1 MPLMVAAPLVLADA
15 DRSRMER
22 MARSLSLPHRVVI
35 QTRALLWAADGVANE
50 EIARRSGVQAD
61 TVRAWRQRFEVR
73 GIEGIGTVAKGRG
86 RKSWLP
92 EGTVA
97 EVVRL
102 TLEESPDGTSTHW
115 TTRTLAERVGIGKDS
130 VARIWK
136 DHHLKPWKTDT
147 FKISGDP
154 RFEEKLVDVVGLYM
168 NPPQRAAVFSF
179 DEKTQCQ
186 ALDRTQPSLPMRP
199 GRAQTMTHD
208 YKRHGTTDLF
218 AAMNVAT
225 GEVLYDTRKTHT
237 GKDVLTF
244 FKLMDLHVPR
254 DLEVHVN
261 LDNLSAHMAPR
272 SPAGWTTRS
281 GRGGICISRRRA
293 RRGRIWSS
301 GGSRSS
307 PSGDSAGG
315 CSAAWGPS
323 STPSRRGPSTGTTT
337 PSRSSGTP
345 PPKKSSRKLDEGA
358 PPSTRSNPR
367 RTTRRRLR
375 PRSPTDE

>member
-1 MPLMVAAPLVLADA
+1 MPVMVAAPLVLADA
-15 DRSRMER
+15 DHSMMER
-22 MARSLSLPHRVVI
+22 MARSTSLPHRVVV

-50 EIARRSGVQAD
+50 EIARRCGVQAD
-61 TVRAWRQRFEVR
+61 TVRAWRRRFELR
-73 GIEGIGTVAKGRG
+73 GVEGIGTVAKGRG

-102 TLEESPDGTSTHW
+102 TLEETPEDTSTHW

-147 FKISGDP
+147 FKISHDP

-168 NPPQRAAVFSF
+168 DPPQRAAVFSF

-244 FKLMDLHVPR
+244 FKLLDLHVPR
-254 DLEVHVN
+254 DLEVHVI
-261 LDNLSAHMAPR
+261 LDNLSAHMGPEVTRWLDHPKR
-272 SPAGWTTRS
+272 SRWHLHFTPTSSSWTNLVERWFKELTERRLRRGVFTSVGALIDAIETWTEHWNDNPTPFVWHTPAQE
-281 GRGGICISRRRA
+281 IIEKV
-293 RRGRIWSS
+293 RRGRASLHQIK
-301 GGSRSS
+301 
-307 PSGDSAGG
+307 SA
-315 CSAAWGPS
+315 
-323 STPSRRGPSTGTTT
+323 
-337 PSRSSGTP
+337 
-345 PPKKSSRKLDEGA
+345 
-358 PPSTRSNPR
+358 
-367 RTTRRRLR
+367 
-375 PRSPTDE
+375 TDH